1 MEKTVNNDFVKLHRE
16 LLSKPIWKA
25 SSSQQK
31 VIFVTILLSV
41 NYKEKKWEWKG
52 EPYTC
57 KPGQLI
63 ISLSSLAELCG
74 RDVSIQNV
82 RTALAR
88 FERLGFLTSETAKE
102 GRLITVVNWEKY
114 QSDEPA
120 NDMDEVE
127 NNGE

>member
-16 LLSKPIWKA
+16 LLSKPIWR
-25 SSSQQK
+25 SSSLQQRS
-31 VIFVTILLSV
+31 ILVTILLLV
-41 NYKEKKWEWKG
+41 NHKEKKWEWKG

-120 NDMDEVE
+120 NDMDEA
-127 NNGE
+127 

>member
-25 SSSQQK
+25 SSLQQRS
-31 VIFVTILLSV
+31 ILVTILLLV
-41 NYKEKKWEWKG
+41 NHKENTWEWKG
-52 EPYTC
+52 EQYTC

-63 ISLSSLAELCG
+63 TSLNSLAEVCG
-74 RDVSIQNV
+74 YVSVRNV

-88 FERLGFLTSETAKE
+88 FEKLGFLTNESTKK

-120 NDMDEVE
+120 NDMDEAE

>member
-120 NDMDEVE
+120 NDMDEAE